1 MPPKTRFTKDAVVN
15 AAFKIVR
22 KNGMEALSAQSI
34 ARELKSSI
42 APIYT
47 QTKSMNKLKEEVV
60 HKIFR
65 LFVNYQTK
73 TWTEETYLNL
83 GLGYVFFALKEKHFF
98 SCINDKRYKKT
109 YQKYAADFYKHQLE
123 KLNSSPV
130 FSALPKKQ
138 RHRIMMKG
146 IILSHGIAA
155 LIVNSNLDYFNKMK
169 NDKKEVRN
177 LLVSLLSEE
186 LKNVKQFIKLN

>member
-1 MPPKTRFTKDAVVN
+1 MPPKTRFTKEDVVN

-22 KNGMEALSAQSI
+22 KKGMGALSAQSI

-47 QTKSMNKLKEEVV
+47 QTKSMTKLQDEVV

-73 TWTEETYLNL
+73 TWTEEIYLNL

-98 SCINDKRYKKT
+98 SCINDKRYKKI
-109 YQKYAADFYKHQLE
+109 YQKYAADFYRLQLE
-123 KLNSSPV
+123 KLNSSSL
-130 FSALPKKQ
+130 FSTLSKNQK
-138 RHRIMMKG
+138 HRIMMKG

-169 NDKKEVRN
+169 NDKKKVMN
-177 LLVSLLSEE
+177 LLGSLLSEE
-186 LKNVKQFIKLN
+186 LKNVKSS